1 MVAPENRFA
10 TRLSLKKPPAAPV
23 TATPAPAPKPQKP
36 VEAKPR
42 TFTVRLDRWT
52 PCIRNS
58 LRGFARIT
66 VMEWGLQIDGIAIS
80 QSADGR
86 RRAMLPGRPIMDE
99 QRNLV
104 RDERGRPTYARTLQ
118 LVDQA
123 DADALERAILAAVA
137 PRLDAD
143 AKAAEPAL
151 GDTAC
156 SKVASESN
164 LPKERG

>member
-1 MVAPENRFA
+1 MSTPHPFP
-10 TRLSLKKPPAAPV
+10 TKLGLKGFKKPPAAPV
-23 TATPAPAPKPQKP
+23 EGAPAPAPEPPKS

-52 PCIRNS
+52 PCVRNS

-66 VMEWGLQIDGIAIS
+66 IMEWGLRIDGVAIS

-86 RRAMLPGRPIMDE
+86 RRAILPGRPIMDE

-118 LVDQA
+118 FVNPA
-123 DADALERAILAAVA
+123 DADAFEAAILVAVA
-137 PRLDAD
+137 PRLDAE
-143 AKAAEPAL
+143 ASAAEPAPE
-151 GDTAC
+151 D
-156 SKVASESN
+156 VA
-164 LPKERG
+164 

>member
-23 TATPAPAPKPQKP
+23 KATPAPAPKPQRP

-52 PCIRNS
+52 PCVRNS

-66 VMEWGLQIDGIAIS
+66 IMEWGLRIDSIAIS

-86 RRAMLPGRPIMDE
+86 RRAILPGRPIMDE

-118 LVDQA
+118 LINQA
-123 DADALERAILAAVA
+123 DADAFEAAILVAVA
-137 PRLDAD
+137 PRVD
-143 AKAAEPAL
+143 AKASAAERAPEH
-151 GDTAC
+151 TA
-156 SKVASESN
+156 
-164 LPKERG
+164 